1 MVESKHSF
9 LVSLISSQPS
19 FVCDLLVWIP
29 LGLLVLYPCSKAVL
43 WTYSILSSRT
53 QLTKPTETCGVQ
65 TRPNCSGG
73 FKRHAGL
80 VCVVGKR
87 SLQQE
92 EQEDANTDSVLF
104 TLFTQMSI
112 VLPSANHMTP
122 GHSLLIMVVLDLYN
136 PIVTNTVT
144 GSCTHA
150 HTMDRLL
157 SQRPA
162 QKPLSFFFFL
172 K

>member
-1 MVESKHSF
+1 MECRHGLIAQEASSDTHES
-9 LVSLISSQPS
+9 
-19 FVCDLLVWIP
+19 
-29 LGLLVLYPCSKAVL
+29 
-43 WTYSILSSRT
+43 
-53 QLTKPTETCGVQ
+53 
-65 TRPNCSGG
+65 
-73 FKRHAGL
+73 GL

-136 PIVTNTVT
+136 PIATNTVT

-162 QKPLSFFFFL
+162 QKPLL
-172 K
+172 TY